1 MTDKESLPSKPQVV
15 IDRVV
20 TAVPSYEDQALETAR
35 PELRP
40 LAFGDYLGQEHV
52 KENLKVYVASAHY
65 RQVSLDHVILHGPPG
80 LGKTTLARIVAAELA
95 APLYE
100 TRGPAIERPGD
111 LAGILTGLAPGS
123 VLFIDE
129 IHRLS
134 IKVEEVL
141 YSAME
146 DFQLDII
153 VGQGPAARAMRMPVV
168 PFTLIGATT
177 RLSLLS
183 KPLLDR
189 FGIQERLDFY
199 GLDALCGILLRSAG
213 ILGVEVTACG
223 AREIASRSRGTPRIA
238 NRLLK
243 RVWDFAIGFGQGL
256 VDRDMADRVLW
267 RQGIDTLGLDRI
279 DRQILLTVRDQ
290 YGGGPV
296 GIEALAATLN
306 EDRATL
312 EEVYEPYLVHMGFL
326 ARGPRGRIL
335 TAKGRGHL
343 ASIKSGEAPETDL
356 GLRAPEN
363 EA

>member
-1 MTDKESLPSKPQVV
+1 MSEPKAEASAASLRSTLISVERV
-15 IDRVV
+15 IGG
-20 TAVPSYEDQALETAR
+20 DQALEDDLLESSK

-40 LAFGDYLGQEHV
+40 LRFEDYLGQDHV
-52 KENLKVYVASAHY
+52 KENLRVYVKSAQH
-65 RQVSLDHVILHGPPG
+65 RQATMDHVILHGPPG
-80 LGKTTLARIVAAELA
+80 LGKTTMARILANELGAAF
-95 APLYE
+95 YE

-111 LAGILTGLAPGS
+111 LAGILTGLQAGS

-153 VGQGPAARAMRMPVV
+153 VGQGPAARALRMPL
-168 PFTLIGATT
+168 PQFTLVGATT
-177 RLSLLS
+177 RLALLS

-189 FGIQERLDFY
+189 FGIQERLEFY
-199 GLDALCGILLRSAG
+199 DQKALCGILRRSAG
-213 ILGVEVTACG
+213 ILGINITEDGSRA
-223 AREIASRSRGTPRIA
+223 IADRARGTPRVA

-243 RVWDFAIGFGQGL
+243 RVWDFTVGMQRAC
-256 VDRDMADRVLW
+256 VDRDLANSVLS
-267 RQGIDTLGLDRI
+267 RQGIDSFGLERI
-279 DRQILLTVRDQ
+279 DRQILSIVLEQ

-306 EDRATL
+306 EDRATI
-312 EEVYEPYLVHMGFL
+312 EEVYEPYLVYCGFL

-335 TAKGRGHL
+335 TPKGRSHL
-343 ASIKSGEAPETDL
+343 ESNK
-356 GLRAPEN
+356 N
-363 EA
+363 